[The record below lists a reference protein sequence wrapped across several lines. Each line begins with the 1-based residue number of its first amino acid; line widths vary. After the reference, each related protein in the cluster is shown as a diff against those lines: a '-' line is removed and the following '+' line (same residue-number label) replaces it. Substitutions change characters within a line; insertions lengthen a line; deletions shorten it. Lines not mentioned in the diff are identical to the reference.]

1 MLVFFDVNGARRSVK
16 NTLSEATAASRSSL
30 TSEYLGYRAA
40 DKNAPSKTTA
50 TSAPAKVPNASAATS
65 GKFASAASEVLY
77 SEVASLGV
85 ANNITCSTLTS
96 EYSTSDAAEANLQEV
111 AALAFGTFAGAEVA
125 VVFDGAFLSAARY
138 PRYSEVRLLLDAAVA
153 SDKVFFTERRAPFT
167 SKKTNID
174 ALGTLHNL
182 GAFEKL
188 TTTSRSRYFSLL
200 SNLTEAELQHQ
211 NRGND

>member
-96 EYSTSDAAEANLQEV
+96 AMVERIHFNFSPVFAEGVEYLNACVIVSPLLERPFKSPAAGRHGAP
-111 AALAFGTFAGAEVA
+111 GGAG
-125 VVFDGAFLSAARY
+125 
-138 PRYSEVRLLLDAAVA
+138 
-153 SDKVFFTERRAPFT
+153 FF
-167 SKKTNID
+167 KK
-174 ALGTLHNL
+174 
-182 GAFEKL
+182 
-188 TTTSRSRYFSLL
+188 
-200 SNLTEAELQHQ
+200 AELLP
-211 NRGND
+211 